1 MKTGSVLAV
10 VTPLNGEFGSIA
22 AGGAEALGCMDP
34 YELLGALRDIANPWL
49 LAREAL
55 LLLVEWTWIAAGVGD
70 RQLPEKD
77 RRFSD
82 PTWRDN
88 PLYNRWARAYLAWCE
103 SVDRLVDDADV
114 DERERSR
121 ARYATNILT
130 ALAAPTNLL
139 PGNPAAL
146 KRAFETGGV
155 SLLRG
160 ARNFINDLIFN
171 GGMPTQVDTSGF
183 TVGENLAATA
193 GAVVHREDMFEL
205 LQYAPTT
212 PTVYS
217 RPLLMVPPQV
227 NKHYFLD
234 LAPGRSLVEYTIAQ
248 GILFFTIV
256 WRNPRRE
263 HGGWTMA
270 DYVAA
275 QLRALDIVREI
286 SGTEDVNV
294 LGACAGGLTTALM
307 LGYLGASGRS
317 GVHAAAFMITVIDT
331 SEPSLI
337 QALSTD
343 RVRRQLSKDAAAKRI
358 YDKTMASNFAWMRP
372 NDLVFNYMVNNW
384 LMGNDPPAFDILAWN
399 ADSTNSAAAFDRDL
413 IELYATNAAA
423 TPGALTVLDT
433 PIDLSGVNCDNYIV
447 AGRTDH
453 ITPWKPC
460 YLTSHLLGG
469 PSEVVLTSTGHI
481 QTIVNPPGKPRAS
494 YHVGPASG
502 PDADAWLAGATR
514 HDGSWWPHWAQW
526 LTARSGE
533 LVPAPESLGSPD
545 HPAGDPAPGR
555 YVLEK

>member
-1 MKTGSVLAV
+1 M
-10 VTPLNGEFGSIA
+10 NGEFGNVPATSREDIMGL
-22 AGGAEALGCMDP
+22 GGADALGRVDP
-34 YELLGALRDIANPWL
+34 YGLVGALRDIANPWL

-55 LLLVEWTWIAAGVGD
+55 PLLVEWARIAAGIGD

-77 RRFSD
+77 HRFSD

-88 PLYNRWARAYLAWCE
+88 PLYNRWAQAYLAWCE
-103 SVDRLVDDADV
+103 TVDRLLDDADL
-114 DERERSR
+114 DEGERSR
-121 ARYATNILT
+121 ARYATNMLT
-130 ALAAPTNLL
+130 ALTAPSNLL

-146 KRAFETGGV
+146 KRAFETGGA

-160 ARNFINDLIFN
+160 ARNFVSDLISN
-171 GGMPTQVDTSGF
+171 RGMPTQVDTSGF
-183 TVGENLAATA
+183 IVGENLAATP
-193 GAVVHREDMFEL
+193 GAVVHREEMFEL

-212 PTVYS
+212 STVYS
-217 RPLLMVPPQV
+217 RPLLMVPPEV

-234 LAPGRSLVEYTIAQ
+234 LAPGRSMVEYTIAQ
-248 GILFFTIV
+248 GISFFTIV
-256 WRNPRRE
+256 WRNPRPE
-263 HGGWTMA
+263 HGGWAMD

-286 SGTEDVNV
+286 SGTDDVNV

-307 LGYLGASGRS
+307 LGYLAATGRS
-317 GVHAAAFMITVIDT
+317 GVHAAAFMITMIDT

-343 RVRRQLSKDAAAKRI
+343 RVRGTLNEDATAKRI
-358 YDKTMASNFAWMRP
+358 YDQKTMATNFAWMRP
-372 NDLVFNYMVNNW
+372 NDLIFNYVVNNW
-384 LMGNDPPAFDILAWN
+384 LMGSDPPAFDILAWN
-399 ADSTNSAAAFDRDL
+399 ADSTNLAAAFDRDL
-413 IELYATNAAA
+413 IELYVTNAAA

-433 PIDLSGVNCDNYIV
+433 PIDLSKVDCDNYIV
-447 AGRTDH
+447 AGKTDH

-469 PSEVVLTSTGHI
+469 TSEVVVTSTGHI

-494 YHVGPASG
+494 FHAGPATG

-514 HDGSWWPHWAQW
+514 HEGSWWPHWAQW

-533 LVPAPESLGSPD
+533 PKRARRTLGSRA